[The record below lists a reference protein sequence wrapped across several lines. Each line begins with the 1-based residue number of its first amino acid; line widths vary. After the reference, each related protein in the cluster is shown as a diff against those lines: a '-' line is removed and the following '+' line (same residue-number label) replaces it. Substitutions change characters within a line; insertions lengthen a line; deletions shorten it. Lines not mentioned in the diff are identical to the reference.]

1 MKWVPF
7 RGYYNS
13 LWWLELEKWEAD
25 STTGSKSYLESKR
38 LIRLGDDLKLDIDR
52 EEGSCNDPQ
61 ASNLSPAGGMC

>member
-25 STTGSKSYLESKR
+25 STTGSIREAHFKVWLFLTLEESRRDLVRFSKYTCF
-38 LIRLGDDLKLDIDR
+38 L
-52 EEGSCNDPQ
+52 SCMPQ
-61 ASNLSPAGGMC
+61 MVP